1 MDEFTPI
8 IPDPRP
14 DPVSDDMVNM
24 YLPQYNLANQAL
36 HEDVIKMQ
44 AYRLKMG
51 EERQMRQELYLK
63 ELQVTRESRK
73 EMLSNAIDAGDVPF
87 AEALMTREVPTIP
100 LGMATEVAAAEVGAA
115 IKMADTPEFEVT
127 DQDTKDTAIALAL
140 NNRLGEVFS
149 RLPQFAGDKDTDK
162 VLKNAKAVGLWTAYI
177 GQLLVPLW
185 YSAAKSEEGSRTRDI
200 LLPGT
205 ETKEESDRIW
215 NALRE
220 AKDYNEIETII
231 NDWATKLEAKFP
243 NNPVALVSAM
253 TESLLTSQSAN
264 ADAIR
269 VFAKRNL
276 VVNGETIPSALPEMW
291 ESDSIID
298 FEFDSVLTDEWVLN
312 SFNMLDIAGVGAAVK
327 AVPRVMMRVAGQKAA
342 AQLAASEAV
351 RTAET
356 GSKAAG
362 YMTSLRAND
371 LEIIPEVQS
380 EVNKIYA
387 LGDAA
392 LNDRVIVNRID
403 NLTGKP
409 VEKVLRNFEG
419 EYGKRLVS
427 SKFVQGAGDTQV
439 EVLVGNNKGRGYASL
454 KAAEKA
460 NERALGVYEIV
471 KGSDLGLDGYL
482 LKATRSVDE
491 AGWLRG
497 EDAAELVAGNE
508 VKAGWFAKMWRRGSV
523 GNESDFGRFFW
534 SPAVTSIYRTTRE
547 SVSSSLEK
555 AKLGV
560 VVENM
565 LTPIEKLSRK
575 QKKTLA
581 EIIDYGKLQPSR
593 LEPDATGR
601 WFDYGELDRLYMT
614 KYGRNITKEEATAY
628 YSYKAVS
635 DFAHA
640 LGNEVERSKMLAAGA
655 ETWRLKNHAFGTLIG
670 RKVSPNIA
678 DDFSVLMPDG
688 RVVLRGDISA
698 DDIKNY
704 DIIEAYGQAEYDGV
718 RFSHVLADKKSSYTG
733 GLQRNVLGYTEGGT
747 RNYADVWFVKQRAV
761 QKISGKDV
769 ARNPLTHG
777 VFRTKAEGAK
787 YVEDMTEAVK
797 AYKSYLSDLARIE
810 RGALKKRDRAKVITL
825 TETRLQEL
833 GMSIDE
839 MEEMVSTGRLD
850 LDNPLEVVYDREMM
864 SGFDAPNWER
874 LKTYQRNGKMYYSE
888 RGQHLLQDGEP
899 APLVDPYVA
908 LSNQIGSMIHT
919 NAYRNFAIREVGE
932 WAATFGKNYEVKGV
946 VFPSADEMLRYGEWT
961 GPNTPEMNKLRNL
974 AESQRMYVKRVLL
987 QPGASDIFISQA
999 KSRLAQK
1006 LAASLGDKAVPE
1018 SFRTGKIVTETSPVQ
1033 SLRTL
1038 AYDLALGFFNIGQLA
1053 VQGSAALTATILHPI
1068 HGAGAVKDYG
1078 LIRAAAAA
1086 DYNPKMIA
1094 LLDKRL
1100 SQSKFFGFK
1109 KGEFTKLVEDYRR
1122 SGMHLVG
1129 RTDATLDRAGAVS
1142 DGERANT
1149 AWESIRDKL
1158 RMPLYEGE
1166 RIGRITAFGIARREA
1181 QDAVAAGR
1189 FAEGS
1194 GKYFQFIQKTANKY
1208 TLNMMSGMETWWQR
1222 NAFTQLPLQFFQYP
1236 FKYMEVFLGMNK
1248 EFTEA
1253 ERWRFIIGH
1262 MMLYGAYGV
1271 PLGPEAA
1278 KGVLLPGYEAAT
1290 GGEKVTEEVYEKTML
1305 GLLDVAIGKMT
1316 GSETAAGSTFGSGN
1330 FVGEFIKDLY
1340 GDNSPIGLSGGIALN
1355 SITKISD
1362 AFSNAGTLWYA
1373 IAFNENM
1380 MNVSPE
1386 AISEATE
1393 ITMTELGNI
1402 VRSMSNANKAYYLTQ
1417 YGVLRDNKGLPIE
1430 YDSGYN
1436 AFLTAMGIR
1445 SNLEWKKW
1453 DAIESKESRKKRI
1466 QEVAN
1471 MISKLQMEGEMAR
1484 RDGDMDKAKGRME
1497 IASILY
1503 GGISSLEDR
1512 REIMGL
1518 INYAKRSDVESFLY
1532 KNQESLR
1539 FQQTGEE

>member
-14 DPVSDDMVNM
+14 DPVSDDVVSA
-24 YLPQYNLANQAL
+24 YLPQYSLANQAL

-51 EERQMRQELYLK
+51 EERQMRQELYLR
-63 ELQVTRESRK
+63 ELQATVESRK

-87 AEALMTREVPTIP
+87 AEALITREVPTIP
-100 LGMATEVAAAEVGAA
+100 FEMATEVAAAEAGAA
-115 IKMADTPEFEVT
+115 LKMTDTPEYPVT
-127 DQDTKDTAIALAL
+127 DQDVKDNALALAL
-140 NNRLGEVFS
+140 NNAFTEAFAK
-149 RLPQFAGDKDTDK
+149 LPQFVGDEDTDQAIKNIKATGAYAWQFLQLFIPFWYAAKKSEGEGIAAVAKDT
-162 VLKNAKAVGLWTAYI
+162 I
-177 GQLLVPLW
+177 
-185 YSAAKSEEGSRTRDI
+185 
-200 LLPGT
+200 LPGT
-205 ETKEESDRIW
+205 ES
-215 NALRE
+215 LRE
-220 AKDYNEIETII
+220 SEETWKKFQSADLNEVNAAVQE
-231 NDWATKLEAKFP
+231 WKAKLEKQFAD
-243 NNPVALVSAM
+243 NPVALISAM
-253 TESLLTSQSAN
+253 TESLFTSQTEN
-264 ADAIR
+264 PNAIR
-269 VFAKRNL
+269 ITSKKEII
-276 VVNGETIPSALPEMW
+276 VNGEKIPSILPQVW
-291 ESDSIID
+291 DPESKID
-298 FEFDSVLTDEWVLN
+298 AFFGDEWVQN
-312 SFNMLDIAGVGAAVK
+312 TFGILDALGTGAALK
-327 AVPRVMMRVAGQKAA
+327 AIPKTISRVAGGKAA
-342 AQLAASEAV
+342 ARLAASEAV
-351 RTAET
+351 QSAGT
-356 GSKAAG
+356 GSKSTG
-362 YMTSLRAND
+362 YMLSLVPND
-371 LEIIPEVQS
+371 LSIVPEVQS
-380 EVNKIYA
+380 EINKTYA
-387 LGDAA
+387 LADAA

-419 EYGKRLVS
+419 EYGKRLIS

-460 NERALGVYEIV
+460 NERALGVYEVV
-471 KGSDLGLDGYL
+471 KGSDLGLDGYF

-508 VKAGWFAKMWRRGSV
+508 VKAGWFAKMWRRGAV
-523 GNESDFGRFFW
+523 GNESDFGRYFW

-547 SVSSSLEK
+547 AVSSSLEK
-555 AKLGV
+555 AKLGA

-593 LEPDATGR
+593 LDPEATGK

-614 KYGRNITKEEATAY
+614 KYGRNVTKEEATAY

-635 DFAHA
+635 DLAYV
-640 LGNEVERSKMLAAGA
+640 LGNEVERSKMLAEGA

-670 RKVSPNIA
+670 KKVSPNIA
-678 DDFSVLMPDG
+678 DDFSVLLPDG
-688 RVVLRGDISA
+688 RVVLRAEIS
-698 DDIKNY
+698 DDDLKNF
-704 DIIEAYGQAEYDGV
+704 DIIETYGQAEYDGV
-718 RFSHVLADKKSSYTG
+718 RFSHVLADKKTSYTG

-747 RNYADVWFVKQRAV
+747 RNYSDVWFVKQRAV
-761 QKISGKDV
+761 QKINGKDV

-777 VFRTKAEGAK
+777 VFRTKEDAAK
-787 YVEDMTEAVK
+787 YVDEMNQAV
-797 AYKSYLSDLARIE
+797 ATYNSYLSDLARVE
-810 RGALKKRDRAKVITL
+810 RGALKKRDRAVITAAA
-825 TETRLQEL
+825 ETRLQEL
-833 GMSIDE
+833 GYSIKDI
-839 MEEMVSTGRLD
+839 EEMASTGKLD
-850 LDNPLEVVYDREMM
+850 LNNPLEVVYDREMM
-864 SGFDAPNWER
+864 SGFNAPNWER
-874 LKTYQRNGKMYYSE
+874 LKTYQRGGKLYYSE
-888 RGQHLLQDGEP
+888 RGQHLLQDGSP

-908 LSNQIGSMIHT
+908 LSNQIGSMVHT
-919 NAYRNFAIREVGE
+919 NSYRNFAIREVGE
-932 WAATFGKNYEVKGV
+932 WAATFGKNYEVPGV
-946 VFPSADEMLRYGEWT
+946 VFPSSDELLRYGEWK
-961 GPNTPEMNKLRNL
+961 GPNTPEMNKLRNIS
-974 AESQRMYVKRVLL
+974 ESQRMYVKRVLL

-1006 LAASLGDKAVPE
+1006 LAASLGDKDVPE
-1018 SFRTGKIVTETSPVQ
+1018 SFRTGKIVTETSAVRG
-1033 SLRTL
+1033 LRTL
-1038 AYDLALGFFNIGQLA
+1038 AYDLALGFFNVGQLA

-1068 HGAGAVKDYG
+1068 HGAGAIKDYG

-1094 LLDKRL
+1094 VLDKRL
-1100 SQSKFFGFK
+1100 AQSKFFGFK

-1142 DGERANT
+1142 DGGRANT

-1181 QDAVAAGR
+1181 QDAVAAGK

-1194 GKYFQFIQKTANKY
+1194 GEYFQFIQKTANKY

-1222 NAFTQLPLQFFQYP
+1222 NQFTQLPLQFFQYP

-1290 GGEKVTEEVYEKTML
+1290 GEKPTEEVYEKTML

-1373 IAFNENM
+1373 IAFNENLM
-1380 MNVSPE
+1380 SVSPE

-1430 YDSGYN
+1430 YDSGYS

-1503 GGISSLEDR
+1503 GGIASWEDR
-1512 REIMGL
+1512 MEIIQL
-1518 INYAKRSDVESFLY
+1518 VNYAKRSDVEGFLY